1 MKTFS
6 RNQWRIVAHSAIIL
20 SLLHCSGGDDAPKTG
35 GDSGATGASGR
46 GGTAGIGTG
55 GVGGAG
61 AQAGSGGT
69 GAPDSGSAGGSGA
82 AGKGGSGGAFDGGAG
97 NAGRAGSAGSAGTG
111 GSNTGG
117 TGGASGASG
126 TAGASGTGGVAGASG
141 TAGKAGAA
149 GAAGMSGRGGAG
161 GTSGAAGTGGS
172 VDAGTA
178 DSGGGGGTYPCNGST
193 AGYEAVVSNSGGTW
207 TAVRGTSTVYTGADM
222 AAAMQAGINSLTSG
236 RTSKQRVL
244 VQGSGSIPN
253 STRVSVSS
261 YTVLNVCGTIDVTAA
276 GGTGD
281 MAPIYSRGQTDVE
294 IPNVTIT
301 GAPLYGMFF
310 RDVENLTLGNVDMR
324 LSSGLGIRVD
334 NHGRTDRSMKVQNF
348 RLDYAYIQG
357 ASSQG
362 VETYGVNNITIGTVK
377 SQSVGECALL
387 LNDSTNA
394 NVDLVDAVDTAT
406 GTGYAAF
413 RTANRNGR
421 INDAYPTN
429 IHVGKVISRGG
440 GRGIFCVSE
449 SGGVV
454 IDQIDIADAGNN
466 SILLENCYNV
476 NIAAV
481 GGTVVGGGEIRIA
494 ARTEFANSRD
504 ITLQNLTVNN
514 TNITENPCAD
524 NSTFTNVTLQGSA
537 RMNVCP

>member
-1 MKTFS
+1 MLF
-6 RNQWRIVAHSAIIL
+6 AAIGCGNG
-20 SLLHCSGGDDAPKTG
+20 SDEGQRSSGQGGVSGSGGAAG
-35 GDSGATGASGR
+35 SSAGAAGA
-46 GGTAGIGTG
+46 GGTP
-55 GVGGAG
+55 V
-61 AQAGSGGT
+61 GSGGT
-69 GAPDSGSAGGSGA
+69 ASVDSGM
-82 AGKGGSGGAFDGGAG
+82 GGSGGAGGRGG
-97 NAGRAGSAGSAGTG
+97 NAGTGSPEGGSGTGGKDASVDVGSGGGSIDAGSTGGRGGAAGTAGTAGAGGRSGSGGAAGSAGGV
-111 GSNTGG
+111 
-117 TGGASGASG
+117 TGGASGA
-126 TAGASGTGGVAGASG
+126 AGSTD
-141 TAGKAGAA
+141 
-149 GAAGMSGRGGAG
+149 AGMG
-161 GTSGAAGTGGS
+161 
-172 VDAGTA
+172 DA
-178 DSGGGGGTYPCNGST
+178 GGGGTYPCNGNT
-193 AGYEAVVSNSGGTW
+193 TGYEAVVTNSGGTW
-207 TAVRGTSTVYTGADM
+207 TAVRGTSTVYTGSDM

-253 STRVSVSS
+253 NTRVSVSS
-261 YTVLNVCGTIDVTAA
+261 YTVLNVCGTINVTSA

-294 IPNVTIT
+294 VPNVNIT

-310 RDVENLTLGNVDMR
+310 RDVENLTLGNVDLR
-324 LSSGLGIRVD
+324 LSGGLGIRVD
-334 NHGRTDRSMKVQNF
+334 NHGRSDRSIKVQNF
-348 RLDYAYIQG
+348 RLDYAYIEG
-357 ASSQG
+357 ATSQG

-394 NVDLVDAVDTAT
+394 TVNLVDAIDTAT

-429 IHVGKVISRGG
+429 IRVGKVVSRGG

-481 GGTVVGGGEIRIA
+481 SGTVVGGGEIRIA
-494 ARTEFANSRD
+494 ARTEFGNSRD
-504 ITLQNLTVNN
+504 ITFQNLTVNN

-524 NSTFTNVTLQGSA
+524 NSTFANITLQGTA
-537 RMNVCP
+537 KLNVCP